1 LNSTPTATASLT
13 FTGERF
19 TPENRGAIWYEHWH
33 RYCVAAPLAR
43 GRIVLDAACG
53 EGYGSALLARGAAT
67 VIGIDIGAE
76 AIAHA
81 QARYVA
87 PNLSY
92 VLASVTDIPLGDGTV
107 DMIVSFE
114 TIEHLAAQRQM
125 LAEFRRVL
133 APAGVLVISSPNRP
147 VYNEGGEVAN
157 AFHVRELDRA
167 ELKALLDPGFPHQ
180 AWHAQRVVAHSALWA
195 EGHSGDGIASFDVL
209 TADGPQRRDAPAGPM
224 YFVVLCA
231 ADGVALP
238 PLPALS
244 LFDDDALSLWRE
256 FARMARRER
265 QLIWDEIDAR
275 TIAEE
280 RHAELIE
287 AMKSLASERQEAAA
301 ARVQHAAVQEVLA
314 KTQSDLARETR
325 AHGETRARL
334 AYRET
339 LPGWL
344 RWPLGVARRR
354 LAARQP

>member
-1 LNSTPTATASLT
+1 MNSQPTAAASLT

-43 GRIVLDAACG
+43 GRSVLDAACG
-53 EGYGSALLARGAAT
+53 EGYGSALLARAAT
-67 VIGIDIGAE
+67 KVIGIDIGAE

-81 QARYVA
+81 QFRYVA

-92 VLASVTDIPLGDGTV
+92 VVASVTDIPLADATV
-107 DMIVSFE
+107 DLIVSFE
-114 TIEHLAAQRQM
+114 TIEHLAAQGQM

-133 APAGVLVISSPNRP
+133 APTGVLLISSPNRP
-147 VYNEGGEVAN
+147 VYNDGGEVEN

-167 ELKALLDPGFPHQ
+167 ELKALLDPGFPRQ
-180 AWHAQRVVAHSALWA
+180 AWHAQRVVAQSALWA
-195 EGHSGDGIASFDVL
+195 EGHAAAEVASFDVL
-209 TADGPQRRDAPAGPM
+209 TAEGPGRRDAPAGPM
-224 YFVVLCA
+224 YFVVVCA
-231 ADGVALP
+231 ADGVTLP

-265 QLIWDEIDAR
+265 QLVWDEIDAR

-280 RHAELIE
+280 RQVELVDTLN
-287 AMKSLASERQEAAA
+287 SLASERQSADV
-301 ARVQHAAVQEVLA
+301 ARAQHAAALEL
-314 KTQSDLARETR
+314 LARAQADFAREAD
-325 AHGETRARL
+325 AHAEARARL

-354 LAARQP
+354 LVARQS